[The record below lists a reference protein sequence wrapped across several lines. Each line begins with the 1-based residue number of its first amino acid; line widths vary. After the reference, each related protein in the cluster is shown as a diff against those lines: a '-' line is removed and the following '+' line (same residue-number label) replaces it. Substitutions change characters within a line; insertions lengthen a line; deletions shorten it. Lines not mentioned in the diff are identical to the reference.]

1 MIGSNGSSSATRQV
15 SGRDLE
21 ASMGMVRNLGVE
33 QAMESLGAR
42 AEEPMNRHTTL
53 HVGGP
58 AEWYLEAESMDDISV
73 ARIVARSRGL
83 PVTILGNGS
92 NLLVADRGIRG
103 LVIKPSG
110 MLATITEIG
119 TGFIKVGSGV
129 KLPELARYY
138 REAGIGGLEW
148 AFGVPGTVGGGIYMN
163 AGTRDGEM
171 KDLIETV
178 IIAGRAGGLEEL
190 KPSACGFAY
199 RTSRFQHTGEVIVAA
214 VLRMPDQKFS
224 RDKMKRALDDRK
236 RTQPLDQPN
245 CGSVFRNP
253 HDDYAARLIEEAG
266 LKGRQI
272 GGAQISKK
280 HANFIVNLGNAKAT
294 EVKSLIDLARSEVR
308 SKFGID
314 LHPEVKMV
322 GEWD

>member
-1 MIGSNGSSSATRQV
+1 VSGAAFPRQV

-42 AEEPMNRHTTL
+42 PQEPMSRHTTL

-58 AEWYLEAESMDDISV
+58 AEWYLEAESLDDISV

-83 PVTILGNGS
+83 PITIIGNGS
-92 NLLVADRGIRG
+92 NLLVSDRGIRG

-110 MLATITEIG
+110 ALATITEIG
-119 TGFIKVGSGV
+119 SGFLKVGAGV

-138 REAGIGGLEW
+138 RDARVGGFEW

-178 IIAGRAGGLEEL
+178 IVAGRAGGLEEL
-190 KPSACGFAY
+190 KNAACGFEY
-199 RTSRFQHTGEVIVAA
+199 RSSRFQRTGEVILAA
-214 VLRMPDQKFS
+214 VLRMPDQPFS
-224 RDKMKRALDDRK
+224 NEKMKRALDDRK
-236 RTQPLDQPN
+236 RTQPLDLPN

-253 HDDYAARLIEEAG
+253 PDDYAARLIEETG

-272 GGAQISKK
+272 GGAQISSK
-280 HANFIVNLGNAKAT
+280 HANFIVNLGTAKA
-294 EVKSLIDLARSEVR
+294 SEVR
-308 SKFGID
+308 ALIELARGEVKARFGLD
-314 LHPEVKMV
+314 MHPEVKMV
-322 GEWD
+322 GEWE